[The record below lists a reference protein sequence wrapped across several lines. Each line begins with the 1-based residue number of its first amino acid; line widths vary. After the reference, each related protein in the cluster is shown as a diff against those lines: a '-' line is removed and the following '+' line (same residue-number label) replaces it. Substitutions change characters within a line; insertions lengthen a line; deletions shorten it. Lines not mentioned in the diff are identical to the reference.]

1 MNADGGRRCL
11 TAARVRST
19 FISREP
25 KMGHAEYASK
35 SLAVLMKLAA
45 MLRIVPAMQFVL
57 DKLAALL
64 RGKGSDELLADE
76 FLDEASCITRSAV
89 VQRAVVLQPSSEHAI
104 AVPKTDEPDREQLI
118 RRRWLETGIKMW
130 NSDHHGAGHAALN
143 IQGQAELLPP
153 KPGETLPEYDTL
165 EFKIARSCVNG
176 QEVDHIVCEGVV
188 VEPPTRRAERL
199 TTGAAVT

>member
-1 MNADGGRRCL
+1 
-11 TAARVRST
+11 
-19 FISREP
+19 
-25 KMGHAEYASK
+25 MGHAEYASK

-76 FLDEASCITRSAV
+76 CLDEASCITRSAV
-89 VQRAVVLQPSSEHAI
+89 VQRAAVLQPSSEHAI
-104 AVPKTDEPDREQLI
+104 AVPKTNEPAREQLI
-118 RRRWLETGIKMW
+118 HRRWLETGIKMW
-130 NSDHHGAGHAALN
+130 NPDHHGAGHAALN

-188 VEPPTRRAERL
+188 VEPPKRRAERL

>member
-1 MNADGGRRCL
+1 
-11 TAARVRST
+11 
-19 FISREP
+19 
-25 KMGHAEYASK
+25 
-35 SLAVLMKLAA
+35 MKLAA
-45 MLRIVPAMQFVL
+45 MLRIVRAMQFVL

-64 RGKGSDELLADE
+64 RGRGSDELLADE
-76 FLDEASCITRSAV
+76 FLDEASRITRSAV
-89 VQRAVVLQPSSEHAI
+89 VQHAAVLQPSSNHAI
-104 AVPKTDEPDREQLI
+104 AVPKTDQSAREQLI
-118 RRRWLETGIKMW
+118 HRRWLETGIKMW
-130 NSDHHGAGHAALN
+130 NPDHHGAGHAALN

-188 VEPPTRRAERL
+188 VDPPKLRAERL

>member
-1 MNADGGRRCL
+1 MGHRCL
-11 TAARVRST
+11 TVARARST
-19 FISREP
+19 FIFREP

-45 MLRIVPAMQFVL
+45 MLRIVRAMQFVL

-64 RGKGSDELLADE
+64 RGKRSDELLADE
-76 FLDEASCITRSAV
+76 FLDEASCLTRSAV
-89 VQRAVVLQPSSEHAI
+89 VQRAPVLQPSSEA
-104 AVPKTDEPDREQLI
+104 APKTNEPAREQLI
-118 RRRWLETGIKMW
+118 HRRWQETGIKMW
-130 NSDHHGAGHAALN
+130 NPDHHGAGHAALN

-188 VEPPTRRAERL
+188 VEPPKRRAERL
-199 TTGAAVT
+199 TTGAAAT